1 MKEMISLWSKNTVT
15 AASAATIKE
24 KSSPKV
30 ITDDTH
36 WSNIY
41 DKHINHM
48 KFLKENDLFTGK
60 RKLEVLENID
70 NTYAEISKYSSLAN
84 KYNNDNPS
92 DNNTNT
98 NVS

>member
-1 MKEMISLWSKNTVT
+1 MKEMISLWSKNTAA
-15 AASAATIKE
+15 AASTATIKE
-24 KSSPKV
+24 KSAPKV
-30 ITDDTH
+30 ITDATH

-60 RKLEVLENID
+60 RKQEVLENID
-70 NTYAEISKYSSLAN
+70 KAYTEMCNHSSLT
-84 KYNNDNPS
+84 S

-98 NVS
+98 DVS